1 MTVEQ
6 FYARAV
12 VDGRAVLS
20 GSAAKPVAWIV
31 RVPGTVRDA
40 YCLCRLARGGVA
52 LLDARTLLADI
63 QEQPTTRRYFATA
76 AAGSM
81 TLRSDDDGQWDNQAT
96 RP

>member
-6 FYARAV
+6 FYTRAV

-40 YCLCRLARGGVA
+40 YCLCRQGSVEVA
-52 LLDARTLLADI
+52 ILDARLSLTEI
-63 QEQPTTRRYFATA
+63 HGHSSRRRYFVTA
-76 AAGSM
+76 GRQHNSPREQ
-81 TLRSDDDGQWDNQAT
+81 LNGQRNN
-96 RP
+96 